1 MAGETSQTLDRGLWA
16 LRLIVATPGGLTVT
30 QLSQRMGISRTVV
43 HRLIAT
49 LMEHGLVHR
58 GPGARY
64 QPGVALTSLGRQAH
78 RETRG
83 VVLPILGKIGDGV
96 GAHLI
101 AFDGDDG
108 ALLAVA
114 DSRPEQR
121 LPLSSD
127 VLAAAR
133 AACGEGADFTVLAD
147 PAGGMAVIAPLR
159 STVDLAAAVVVVGA
173 FDSDAMAPRAVRAAE
188 EIVRAIT

>member
-30 QLSQRMGISRTVV
+30 QLAQQMGISRTVV

-49 LMEHGLVHR
+49 LLEHRLVHR

-64 QPGVALTSLGRQAH
+64 QPGVVLTALGRQGH
-78 RETRG
+78 RETRSL
-83 VVLPILGKIGDGV
+83 VQPILGRIGDGV
-96 GAHLI
+96 GAHFV
-101 AFDGDDG
+101 AFDGDDA
-108 ALLAVA
+108 ALLAVV
-114 DSRPEQR
+114 DSRVDQR
-121 LPLSSD
+121 APLSSE

-133 AACGEGADFTVLAD
+133 EICADEA
-147 PAGGMAVIAPLR
+147 PCAVIQDPGGAAVAVAPLR
-159 STVDLAAAVVVVGA
+159 GVPDFTAAVIVAGT
-173 FDSDAMAPRAVRAAE
+173 FDHEVIMARATRAAD